1 MKDDLSFMA
10 DLPPTNGRYIV
21 FDTETT
27 GLNLNYD
34 HILELAA
41 LEVLNGALTGKL
53 FQIYIKPRTKIKK
66 EATEVNNMDNDFYR
80 KYYDK
85 VYENERQLLINFL
98 TFVDNSIIF
107 AHNASFDC
115 NFINKELEFHKLPK
129 IPKEKFRCT
138 MRIYKKLTVHNKI
151 VSYSL
156 ENCALNF
163 EIEHDKKRLHSGIYD
178 AEICA
183 KFLLKIFEKYNVN
196 ENTHESVK
204 SSNASIE
211 SCIRMIGDL
220 NSIKTCS
227 PKYVQGLGSDK
238 FESIYANGL
247 KEDKDR
253 AVKDLK
259 SGLLSTIDQ
268 THNNTG
274 RDINDSEF
282 LSDKELSVC
291 ITDFDNLSLVYTDSK
306 ATTNTMNPKEKLK
319 NNISIQEKYDEKM
332 KALKEMNRSYVI
344 NTQNQSGQDQNTF
357 TSQRLQDE
365 RRKEFEKKIDK
376 NTLKEHFQNFN
387 K

>member
-1 MKDDLSFMA
+1 MKDDLTFMA
-10 DLPPTNGRYIV
+10 DLPPTNARYVV

-41 LEVLNGALTGKL
+41 IEVINGALTGNL
-53 FQIYIKPRTKIKK
+53 FQVYIKPRTKIRK

-80 KYYDK
+80 KNYEK

-98 TFVDNSIIF
+98 TFVDNCIIF

-138 MRIYKKLTVHNKI
+138 MRIYKKFTVQNKI

-156 ENCALNF
+156 ESCAQNLQ
-163 EIEHDKKRLHSGIYD
+163 IESDKKRLHSGIYD

-183 KFLLKIFEKYNVN
+183 KFLLKLFEKYNVN
-196 ENTHESVK
+196 EKTHETVK
-204 SSNASIE
+204 SSSSSVE
-211 SCIRMIGDL
+211 SCLRIIGDL
-220 NSIKTCS
+220 NGVKSCN
-227 PKYVQGLGSDK
+227 PNYVQGLGGEKKEMISQYSLPDDRDK
-238 FESIYANGL
+238 AA
-247 KEDKDR
+247 KELR
-253 AVKDLK
+253 

-268 THNNTG
+268 TCNNSS
-274 RDINDSEF
+274 REMNNSEF

-291 ITDFDNLSLVYTDSK
+291 ITDFDNLSLNYTDSK
-306 ATTNTMNPKEKLK
+306 VTTNTLNLKDNFK
-319 NNISIQEKYDEKM
+319 NNNTIQEKYDEKM
-332 KALKEMNRSYVI
+332 KALKDINRSYVI
-344 NTQNQSGQDQNTF
+344 NTLNNPGHDQNTM
-357 TSQRLQDE
+357 TSQKIHDD
-365 RRKEFEKKIDK
+365 RRKEFEKKIDR
-376 NTLKEHFQNFN
+376 NTLREHFQNFN